1 MIAEEC
7 ALTDLFPESHY
18 PRRAQFSRSGRWL
31 IVIARDFR
39 VVFVRVNPNASGGD
53 IFGERIYARAH
64 TGPVMCVD
72 SGARPFVA
80 AKVSPPDRFYTAGYD
95 GRVVMWTERRD
106 AKEAWS
112 KPALAHHLATGS
124 QGQRDIIR
132 ALVADLPSGSNLGD
146 GLWIG
151 TEIDCWLRYYRVA
164 DGDDPRE
171 DELVEDPALGIH
183 LDDGVFCLAIE
194 EQGKLL
200 AIGLASGDILVLERS
215 SAEGFDGQRPSLA
228 LPHRWR
234 DRPGDPFRRGWQMFA
249 GDRLGRC
256 AVQVQPGGSAGDPQ
270 RTPVRSFVYPES
282 QWLPHLDTRNL
293 ELSPDVDLERSRGLS
308 VRMKKYLQSVGRA
321 CAEGVS
327 HAERG

>member
-1 MIAEEC
+1 
-7 ALTDLFPESHY
+7 
-18 PRRAQFSRSGRWL
+18 
-31 IVIARDFR
+31 
-39 VVFVRVNPNASGGD
+39 
-53 IFGERIYARAH
+53 
-64 TGPVMCVD
+64 
-72 SGARPFVA
+72 
-80 AKVSPPDRFYTAGYD
+80 
-95 GRVVMWTERRD
+95 MWTERRD

-215 SAEGFDGQRPSLA
+215 SAEGFDGQRP
-228 LPHRWR
+228 RWR
-234 DRPGDPFRRGWQMFA
+234 CRTGGEIVRAIRFVEAGKCLLAIGWDGVLYKFS
-249 GDRLGRC
+249 LE
-256 AVQVQPGGSAGDPQ
+256 GSAGDPQ

-293 ELSPDVDLERSRGLS
+293 ELSPGVDLERSRGLS